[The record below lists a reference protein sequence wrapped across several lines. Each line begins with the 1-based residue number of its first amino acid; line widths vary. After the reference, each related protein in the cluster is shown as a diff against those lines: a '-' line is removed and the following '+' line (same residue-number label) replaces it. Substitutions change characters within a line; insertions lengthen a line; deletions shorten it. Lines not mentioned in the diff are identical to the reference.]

1 MDTSIKNIKLVE
13 LANTWQGEGPDT
25 GRQMVIARFKYCNLS
40 CKYCDTQIKM
50 KSSIEGSYSIDDIN
64 SALDKTQGLMITGG
78 EPTLAAGEIH
88 NLYATLEMAKYCKY
102 QSLNIETNGCKIED
116 LLQDIEYPNGTNVKI
131 MYSPKIFTEKMYSSE
146 LEKVKKVISHP
157 LVYIK
162 VVADTT
168 ELTEKFIKEISKF
181 DFARSKIYLMPLGV
195 SIEEI
200 QKNWEYC
207 INLADECHTNLSTR
221 MHIMNHFT

>member
-25 GRQMVIARFKYCNLS
+25 GRQMLIARFKYCNLQ

-50 KSSIEGSYSIDDIN
+50 KTSIEGSYSIDDIN
-64 SALDKTQGLMITGG
+64 SALDKTRGLMITGG
-78 EPTLAAGEIH
+78 EPTLSAGEIH

-102 QSLNIETNGCKIED
+102 QSLNIETNGYKIEV
-116 LLQDIEYPNGTNVKI
+116 LLQDIEYPNGTIVKI
-131 MYSPKIFTEKMYSSE
+131 MYSPKVFNEKMFSTE
-146 LEKVKKVISHP
+146 LEKVKRVIEHP

-168 ELTEKFIKEISKF
+168 ELTEKFIREISKF
-181 DFARSKIYLMPLGV
+181 NFNRNKIYLMPLGV
-195 SIEEI
+195 SVEEI

-207 INLADECHTNLSTR
+207 IDLADNCNTNLSTR
-221 MHIMNHFT
+221 MHIMNQFT